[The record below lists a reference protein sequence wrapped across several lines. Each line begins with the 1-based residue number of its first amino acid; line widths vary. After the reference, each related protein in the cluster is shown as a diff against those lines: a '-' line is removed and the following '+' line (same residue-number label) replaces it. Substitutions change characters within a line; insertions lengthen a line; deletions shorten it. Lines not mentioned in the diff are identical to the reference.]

1 MKETNNIEGVVVQ
14 QLKQIAD
21 DRGAVLHMLRC
32 DSPLFENFGEVYFSE
47 INPEIIKAWK
57 LHKKLTQNI
66 AVLIGKVRL
75 VIYDNRPSSSTCK
88 NIAEYKIGRHD
99 NYCLVH
105 IPPMLWYGFQS
116 LDTQTSLIA
125 NCTNLAHDPSEAQS
139 MPSDSD
145 EIPYQ
150 WDSA

>member
-57 LHKKLTQNI
+57 LHKKLTQR
-66 AVLIGKVRL
+66 G
-75 VIYDNRPSSSTCK
+75 
-88 NIAEYKIGRHD
+88 
-99 NYCLVH
+99 
-105 IPPMLWYGFQS
+105 
-116 LDTQTSLIA
+116 
-125 NCTNLAHDPSEAQS
+125 
-139 MPSDSD
+139 
-145 EIPYQ
+145 
-150 WDSA
+150 